1 MGLNRTGDCGWPVGD
16 RIRIASDKAIKAYR
30 VGIRCGQASA
40 ARFREPLLESR
51 HHPREDCPRFRAPI
65 PKHLPLS
72 PSDRVP
78 CLVSIAHIGIGLD
91 GERQMREGQPRTR
104 AVKMRLECMP
114 RGRLALRANMTILRG
129 YYSDIIIMDLV
140 KRQRVTFELTRM
152 FGRAMAV

>member
-1 MGLNRTGDCGWPVGD
+1 
-16 RIRIASDKAIKAYR
+16 
-30 VGIRCGQASA
+30 
-40 ARFREPLLESR
+40 
-51 HHPREDCPRFRAPI
+51 
-65 PKHLPLS
+65 
-72 PSDRVP
+72 
-78 CLVSIAHIGIGLD
+78 
-91 GERQMREGQPRTR
+91 MREGQPRTR